1 MESRSAVHPGSNPNA
16 YTPYDAALSDE
27 PCATSRTS
35 VRFVRLASAATSA
48 NSVSCARRR
57 RSAAGCSRISSS
69 SAAPGV
75 SGGTSSGSD
84 KRFAPDEH
92 TVHLEV
98 VVEHDDVGAH
108 AALDPPHLELAD
120 DSRGNF
126 GRS

>member
-48 NSVSCARRR
+48 NSVSCASRR

-69 SAAPGV
+69 SAAPGG
-75 SGGTSSGSD
+75 SSATGSGSD
-84 KRFAPDEH
+84 KRLAPDEH
-92 TVHLEV
+92 AVDLEV
-98 VVEHDDVGAH
+98 VVEDDQVRAR
-108 AALDPPHLELAD
+108 AALDATHVAL
-120 DSRGNF
+120 
-126 GRS
+126 